1 MALRQKQLPNASG
14 ALRRVETG
22 CNMVRMTQITAAEY
36 LPAVPAEQRLRKVL
50 VVGGGSSGW
59 MAATTLA
66 TLLSKDIEVTLVESD
81 AIGIVGVGEATI
93 PPMQKFNRMVQLDER
108 AFMAATQGT
117 FKLGIEFHNWGRQGD
132 HYLHQFGAVGRELD
146 AHVKLHHW
154 WLLGRL
160 AADRDGLAYPEF
172 QDLYVS
178 YAAAKAGRFA
188 PAGRE
193 KQKLA
198 NRYTHAY
205 HFDAHLYAKHLRAV
219 AEGRGASRVEGRI
232 EGVERH
238 PESGFVSAV
247 VLAGGQRLEADLFI
261 DCSGFASLLLGKE
274 LAEPFDDW
282 SRYIPSDRALAVPS
296 KRAEGEIRPYTQG
309 IAHQVGWQW
318 RIPLQHRTG
327 NGHVFASA
335 FCSESEAEERL
346 LANLETEA
354 LDTPRL
360 IKFATGRRRRAWVGN
375 VVGLGLA
382 SGFLEPLESTSIH
395 FVQSALERLVE
406 FFPTRAMDPA
416 LAEAFNRR
424 AEVEWTEVRD
434 FIIAH
439 YHLSE
444 RDDSEFWRYTRH
456 MEIPDSLAHT
466 LDVWRARGILDI
478 SGGHLFQ
485 LGSWSSM
492 LLGQR
497 VMPGGVH
504 AMADR
509 ATPEYAA
516 AEIRKIAEECRLA
529 ASKLPSHADFVR
541 GYCPAV

>member
-1 MALRQKQLPNASG
+1 MAWQAKQLASADD
-14 ALRRVETG
+14 ALRRAETA
-22 CNMVRMTQITAAEY
+22 CNMIGMTQIAASDY
-36 LPAVPAEQRLRKVL
+36 LPQVPVEQQVRKVL

-59 MAATTLA
+59 MAATMLS

-93 PPMQKFNRMVQLDER
+93 PPMQVFNRMVQLDE
-108 AFMAATQGT
+108 ATFMSATQGT

-132 HYLHQFGAVGRELD
+132 RYLHQFGAVGRELD

-160 AADRDGLAYPEF
+160 AAEQDGLPYPEY
-172 QDLYVS
+172 QDLFMAR
-178 YAAAKAGRFA
+178 AAAKQDRFA

-193 KQKLA
+193 KQRLA

-205 HFDAHLYAKHLRAV
+205 HFDAHLYARHLRSV
-219 AEGRGASRVEGRI
+219 AEGRGAQRVEGRI
-232 EGVERH
+232 SGVERH

-247 VLAGGQRLEADLFI
+247 VLESGQKLDADLFI

-274 LAEPFDDW
+274 LAEPFEDW

-296 KRAEGEIRPYTQG
+296 KRADGALRPYTQG
-309 IAHQVGWQW
+309 IAHAVGWQW

-360 IKFATGRRRRAWVGN
+360 IKFTTGRRRRSWVKN
-375 VVGLGLA
+375 VIGLGLC

-395 FVQSALERLVE
+395 FVQSSLERLIE
-406 FFPTRAMDPA
+406 YFPTRTMDPA

-424 AEVEWTEVRD
+424 TAQEWTDVRD
-434 FIIAH
+434 FIVAH

-444 RDDSEFWRYTRH
+444 REDSEFWRYTRN
-456 MEIPDSLAHT
+456 MDIPDSLKHT
-466 LDVWRARGILDI
+466 LEVWRARGVLDI

-485 LGSWSSM
+485 LGSWSSV
-492 LLGQR
+492 LIGQR
-497 VMPGGVH
+497 VMPRGVH

-509 ATPEYAA
+509 ATPAYAA
-516 AEIRKIAEECRLA
+516 AEVRRIAAECAAA
-529 ASKLPSHADFVR
+529 ASQLPLHTDFLR
-541 GYCPAV
+541 QYCPAG